1 MALNTPGALVPTCEL
16 PTSAAS
22 RIVFRA
28 SILLVSAVALALRR
42 RAALVALAAG
52 LARHRAVL
60 PPAEISH
67 ISTSAWL
74 RTCLRQ
80 IVYGLMKLLLPCGKP
95 PEAGNTL
102 HCDLK
107 ERQIA
112 LTLGASNTGV
122 TAVILIDR
130 CLPGSTFVVK

>member
-1 MALNTPGALVPTCEL
+1 
-16 PTSAAS
+16 
-22 RIVFRA
+22 
-28 SILLVSAVALALRR
+28 
-42 RAALVALAAG
+42 
-52 LARHRAVL
+52 
-60 PPAEISH
+60 
-67 ISTSAWL
+67 
-74 RTCLRQ
+74 
-80 IVYGLMKLLLPCGKP
+80 MKLLLPCGKP